1 MRGNDQAEDRF
12 GAALAVGDL
21 DGDEFADLVVG
32 APGEDREFGRITVD
46 PRRRA
51 GSLRPRTSS
60 PTTTRRTGLPV
71 KLEAGSRFGE
81 AVALRDVD
89 GDGTLDAIAA
99 VPGNAAVITL
109 PGVGDGELTAE
120 GSTAL
125 DLPDGTAAVS
135 LGGNGP

>member
-1 MRGNDQAEDRF
+1 M
-12 GAALAVGDL
+12 L
-21 DGDEFADLVVG
+21 VG
-32 APGEDREFGRITVD
+32 APGEDREIGRITVIRGGEQGHSEED
-46 PRRRA
+46 FFA
-51 GSLRPRTSS
+51 YNN
-60 PTTTRRTGLPV
+60 TTPGLPV
-71 KLEAGSRFGE
+71 KIEAGSHFGE

-109 PGVGDGELTAE
+109 PGVGNGKLTAE

-125 DLPDGTAAVS
+125 DLPDGTSAVS